1 MAQKKTAAHSGT
13 NIFPFSKTYI
23 KHLLKGQVQGNWW
36 VIISSPITLVDLNLY
51 IFLSK
56 VGVFRPPQ
64 PWFADTEEAR
74 RSSLSRTSEPW
85 CYVVLYQGWPTFHD
99 LHDKKDMRRPWHTPF
114 FVPKRDKVDDKAQ
127 DDHNFLWVSSGVETG
142 HFVGVVFTSVV
153 EGC

>member
-1 MAQKKTAAHSGT
+1 MSHHLISHHFGW
-13 NIFPFSKTYI
+13 FESLYFSI
-23 KHLLKGQVQGNWW
+23 KGW
-36 VIISSPITLVDLNLY
+36 
-51 IFLSK
+51 
-56 VGVFRPPQ
+56 GVSAPQ

-127 DDHNFLWVSSGVETG
+127 DDHNFLWEIRSRNGPFGRSGFYFSSWRMLKVRKRWKRIPTKLKKSWWIDTNSQESQGW
-142 HFVGVVFTSVV
+142 
-153 EGC
+153 